1 VQLKKNDKLESLLQK
16 YLTAKGQEKLL
27 LLAIIKNKYPDAK
40 IPK

>member
-1 VQLKKNDKLESLLQK
+1 MKKNDKLEALLQK
-16 YLTAKGQEKLL
+16 YLLAKGQTKLL

>member
-1 VQLKKNDKLESLLQK
+1 MSKKENQGLEALLQK
-16 YLTAKGQEKLL
+16 YLMAKGQDKKL